1 MFGLEVFLLIFLW
14 STQAQDVHTE
24 GQHVLS
30 TQAQDVL
37 TPSVDIIR
45 ELDKLRA
52 LERRMK
58 AMEAEMAELK
68 MMNEDQPKV
77 AFSAT
82 LSNLQDGFKFLGPFQ
97 NTVTLV
103 YENAFTNIGYAYDPQ
118 TEQPKVAFSASLSA
132 LEVGSMNIGPYQDQV
147 TLVYQ
152 NAFTN
157 IGSAY
162 DPNTGIFTAPVRGVY
177 YFSFVVFNP
186 YNHLTGLS
194 LMKNGQHVVSVS
206 DNPPGLDTEDT
217 ASNAA
222 SLLLEKGDQARMG
235 PPLQRV
241 PGLLHLDVTEG

>member
-14 STQAQDVHTE
+14 
-24 GQHVLS
+24 S

-68 MMNEDQPKV
+68 MMNEGLSRSLGIITKTITDQPKV

-118 TEQPKVAFSASLSA
+118 T
-132 LEVGSMNIGPYQDQV
+132 
-147 TLVYQ
+147 
-152 NAFTN
+152 
-157 IGSAY
+157 
-162 DPNTGIFTAPVRGVY
+162 GIFTAPLGGVY
-177 YFSFVVFNP
+177 YFSFSLFHPVGP
-186 YNHLTGLS
+186 GPQAKTGAS
-194 LMKNGQHVVSVS
+194 LVKNGVLVVAAT
-206 DNPPGLDTEDT
+206 DNAPGADSEDT
-217 ASNAA
+217 SGNSASIR
-222 SLLLEKGDQARMG
+222 LEEGDQVYVQ
-235 PPLQRV
+235 LWEKHRV
-241 PGLLHLDVTEG
+241 YTDGNKRNTFSGHLLFPV